1 MAANKKPFTGGV
13 NPTRFAIFAL
23 RNSDNHQIM
32 NICNSILEAIGNT
45 PLVRFNKINQGIPGT
60 IAAKVEYLNPGNS
73 VKDRMAIRMVE
84 DAEKDGRLKPG
95 GTIIEGTSGNTG
107 MGLAIAAVIKGYKCI
122 FTVSDKQSKEKID
135 ILRAMG
141 AEVVVCPTNVD
152 PSDPRSYYSVSR
164 RLTSE
169 TPNSFYPNQYD
180 NLSNTAAHFDTTGPE
195 IWEQTEGKITHLVAG
210 VGTGGTICG
219 ISKYLK
225 SKNPNIKVIGIDTY
239 GSVFKKYKETGIF
252 DENEIYPYLT
262 EGIGED
268 ILPKN
273 VDFEY
278 IDEFIKVTD
287 KDAAVM
293 TRRLAKEEAMF
304 VGWSCGSASYGALE
318 YAKKNLKEGDLMVVI
333 LPDHGT
339 RYLNKIYNDTW
350 MKDHG
355 FLESRKFA
363 TAKDIIQA
371 KNGKGKLVTIESS
384 TPVSEAIKVLNQAA
398 ISQIPV
404 KDGEHFVGSLSD
416 NSILGKLIED
426 PAIKDRPVKEVM
438 EPAFKFV
445 GMDNTIDVLSSL
457 IGRDSKALLVR
468 DELNQVHIV
477 TQSDLLTAVTG

>member
-1 MAANKKPFTGGV
+1 MK
-13 NPTRFAIFAL
+13 I
-23 RNSDNHQIM
+23 H
-32 NICNSILEAIGNT
+32 NSILDAIGNT
-45 PLVRFNKINQGIPGT
+45 PIVRFNKLNNGIKGT

-107 MGLAIAAVIKGYKCI
+107 MGLAIAAIIKGYKCI

-164 RLTSE
+164 RLTAE

-180 NLSNTAAHFDTTGPE
+180 NLSNTAAHFETTGPE
-195 IWEQTEGKITHLVAG
+195 IWDQTDGKVTHIVAG

-219 ISKYLK
+219 VSKFLK
-225 SKNPNIKVIGIDTY
+225 GKNPDIKVIGIDTY

-252 DENEIYPYLT
+252 DENEVYPYLT

-273 VDFEY
+273 VDFEF

-287 KDAAVM
+287 KDAAIM
-293 TRRLAKEEAMF
+293 TRRLAKEEGLF
-304 VGWSCGSASYGALE
+304 VGWSCGSATFGAIE
-318 YAKKNLKEGDLMVVI
+318 YAEKHLKEGDLMVVI

-350 MKDHG
+350 MKDRG
-355 FLESRKFA
+355 FLEKRTFA
-363 TAKDIIQA
+363 TAKDIITG
-371 KNGKGKLVTIESS
+371 KNGKSKLVTIDSQI
-384 TPVSEAIKVLNQAA
+384 TVNEAIKVLNQVS

-404 KDGEHFVGSLSD
+404 KDGDNFVGSLSD

-445 GMDNTIDVLSSL
+445 GLDNTIDVLSSL
-457 IGRDSKALLVR
+457 IGKENKALLVR
-468 DELNQVHIV
+468 DEHNQVHII
-477 TQSDLLTAVTG
+477 TQSDLLLAVTR